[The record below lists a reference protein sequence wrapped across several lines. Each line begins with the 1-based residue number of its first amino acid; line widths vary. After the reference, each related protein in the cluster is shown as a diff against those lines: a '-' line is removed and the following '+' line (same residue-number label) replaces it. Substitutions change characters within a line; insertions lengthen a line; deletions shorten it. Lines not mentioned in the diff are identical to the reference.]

1 MPVLSKLWGKW
12 LYASQIANVLL
23 MMLAAFGAG
32 ATEVEWLQQWKQ
44 HALELHATIA
54 GVLATLQAVAKSLT
68 DADGNGVPDLFEG
81 KALTPPTPPA
91 EDA

>member
-12 LYASQIANVLL
+12 LLGSQYANIVLML
-23 MMLAAFGAG
+23 LAAFASGT
-32 ATEVEWLQQWKQ
+32 TEIAWLQQWKQ